1 MNTIIVNG
9 KRIQCSGSNVSIING
24 RVIVD
29 GKEIAN
35 EESREVYVTI
45 EGDVNKIDCSGS
57 VTVKG
62 NVKGNIDCSGS
73 CEVEGDVGGDI
84 DASGSVRCDNVS
96 GSVDA
101 SGSVRCGKILSRM

>member
-1 MNTIIVNG
+1 MFRKLKKNIDKWLFYICN
-9 KRIQCSGSNVSIING
+9 GSNISIING

-35 EESREVYVTI
+35 EESKEIYVTI

-57 VTVKG
+57 VTVNG

-73 CEVEGDVGGDI
+73 CDITGDVGGDV
-84 DASGSVRCDNVS
+84 DASGSVRCD
-96 GSVDA
+96 
-101 SGSVRCGKILSRM
+101 KILSNIR

>member
-62 NVKGNIDCSGS
+62 NVKG
-73 CEVEGDVGGDI
+73 DI
-84 DASGSVRCDNVS
+84 DASGSIRCGNVS